1 MKRCYNMLSRL
12 LITFLPK
19 SKRLLISW
27 VQSPSAVILEPKKIM
42 SDTFHCF
49 LSICHEVMGE
59 RVRVLISYNGKNIR
73 TTVQTRTTRWLDS
86 NSIPE
91 RIFQQV
97 ALTSNGWAP
106 SEVMSSPWLEVSR
119 DDSYT
124 HEQAK
129 LSNIHV
135 LSII

>member
-1 MKRCYNMLSRL
+1 MGA
-12 LITFLPK
+12 ITICCDCGAPK
-19 SKRLLISW
+19 NK
-27 VQSPSAVILEPKKIM
+27 

-106 SEVMSSPWLEVSR
+106 SEVMSSPWPEVSR

-135 LSII
+135 LSLI